1 MRRAT
6 LEDILK
12 FFDSLRGTVFEGKL
26 VLAGSSGLFGFNTT
40 VQPYTED
47 VDLIIEEVLVRDK
60 EDELI
65 AVLSK
70 AGFRHLPET
79 ATFMDEDGHTFDLIA
94 YSTESMDEAVGG
106 GRMLRVMVFGD
117 ISRIIRQPDALQ
129 RTPEGVVALSP
140 AAFAV
145 AKIMTVRETKSAKDK
160 LQALGVIAEHGDDS
174 AFRQRFLGMFTSFA
188 DDRQEDAVSDTYA
201 AILTLTEDPLYR
213 EGEISDYREYL
224 DQMNRGYETLRRW
237 LEDRDAP

>member
-6 LEDILK
+6 WEDILR
-12 FFDSLRGTVFEGKL
+12 FFDSLHGTVLEGKL
-26 VLAGSSGLFGFNTT
+26 VLAGSSGLFGFKTA

-47 VDLIIEEVLVRDK
+47 VDLIIEEGLVRDK

-79 ATFMDEDGHTFDLIA
+79 ATFLDADGHAFDLIA
-94 YSTESMDEAVGG
+94 YSPESMEEAVGG
-106 GRMLRVMVFGD
+106 GRLLRVMVFGD
-117 ISRIIRQPDALQ
+117 ISRIIHQPDAVQ

-145 AKIMTVRETKSAKDK
+145 VKLMTVRETKSAKDK
-160 LQALGVIAEHGDDS
+160 LQALGVISEHGEDF
-174 AFRQRFLGMFTSFA
+174 AFRQRFLAMFSSFET
-188 DDRQEDAVSDTYA
+188 DRREDALSDSYA

-224 DQMNRGYETLRRW
+224 DQISRGYETLQQW
-237 LEDRDAP
+237 LEDRDAS